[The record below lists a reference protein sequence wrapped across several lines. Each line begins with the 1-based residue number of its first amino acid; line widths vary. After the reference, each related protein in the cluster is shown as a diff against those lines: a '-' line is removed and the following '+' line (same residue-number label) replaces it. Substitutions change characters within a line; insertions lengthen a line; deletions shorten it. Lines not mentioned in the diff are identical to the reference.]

1 MAHQTFGYEQ
11 KSRRNGIY
19 FSAALEKLKNLLEK
33 EKYTTKFFNILLN
46 QDNNKTELAIVTP
59 NKFYKSFKELGEE
72 PKVPDGTNEN
82 NIISFY
88 KDNFTKY
95 DGVSYNNKTFT
106 TTTSFPVFETE
117 VLLVSTLKKGYQD
130 FDKPYTSVEFYAN
143 LKKDLQ
149 NNIVQSY
156 FSIQPRE
163 ERIKFL
169 KRFVK
174 DTLNKE
180 TNAGVVKNFSL
191 NDKEIYTSKTD
202 LNPTLVGNLSG
213 VASKESNF
221 EKTIPLGGVLGV
233 PTPVAF
239 AKSTQI
245 QSINDIKG
253 ETYCSY
259 DVLGYVITKKKGGK
273 LIKRVYV
280 LNDEDNFSGY
290 LKYFDSQII
299 EDVSYSYN
307 VEQINLIHGIEIEVV
322 ALSFPTNN
330 PEKQKEFIKQKKQKN
345 PSIEEIFK
353 PFFPNDS
360 LNWAEE
366 EDNKSLPYY
375 KDQDFQ
381 IKISS
386 TIKPSKLVA
395 YSPILSEDL
404 DSPDLTLKTNIFQ
417 IKPSSPDVNI
427 YAKKGESKNVLI
439 LISNLVGTEE
449 KVTGLLDTGG
459 TGVKIIDLG
468 FDLESLVFP
477 VKEYRVYRTEEEPT
491 SYASFPSEPR
501 KIVDPRNPDFLD
513 DIEPNI
519 EYYYYAEAIDIKN
532 TKSNPSKILKLEMV
546 QEQDHIFAL
555 LEAYKLGNKKEQV
568 TEKIFKKTLSV
579 SPTFLQSAVKNKI
592 VGGYINTNKLF
603 NESTKIL
610 DPNINPTHK
619 LRVTSKK
626 TRRRFDI
633 NTIFSYKEIKDFKE
647 LPPGAELVLE
657 EPLPKPK
664 PPEPAPEPKAE
675 APKPQPKPKSDKQ
688 PSPPP
693 TKTSDTMT
701 PLPATTTPP
710 SKKAETNPCCKSKD
724 FSYTKGGS
732 VSVNEGELAEF
743 QSKMTN
749 AIIAVDGVGTD
760 EKKLKAVMNSLT
772 DAEKCFLCR
781 RLYWGEGKSLYAR
794 FEEEFFYESD
804 KKTIL
809 YDKIKCTKFGYKSDK
824 GNVKGSGIND
834 GSSIDILNKGKC

>member
-1 MAHQTFGYEQ
+1 MDQIFKYEE
-11 KSRRNGIY
+11 KSLRNGIY
-19 FSAALEKLKNLLEK
+19 SNPALEKLKNLLEK
-33 EKYTTKFFNILLN
+33 KKYTTDFFNILLN

-59 NKFYKSFKELGEE
+59 NKFYKSFKELGKE
-72 PKVPDGTNEN
+72 PKVLDGTNEN
-82 NIISFY
+82 DIISFY

-95 DGVSYNNKTFT
+95 DNVEYDKETFVANKN
-106 TTTSFPVFETE
+106 FPDFETE

-143 LKKDLQ
+143 LKKNPQ

-156 FSIQPRE
+156 ISIPKDE
-163 ERIKFL
+163 NERIKFL

-174 DTLNKE
+174 DEQELGQGSGV
-180 TNAGVVKNFSL
+180 GVVKDYSL
-191 NDKEIYTSKTD
+191 KKKEIYTSKTD

-213 VASKESNF
+213 VTSKESNF
-221 EKTIPLGGVLGV
+221 ERKIPLGGVLGV
-233 PTPVAF
+233 PAPIAF
-239 AKSTQI
+239 TKYTQI
-245 QSINDIKG
+245 QSVNDIKG

-290 LKYFDSQII
+290 LKYFDSQIK

-307 VEQINLIHGIEIEVV
+307 VEQINLIHGKQIEVET
-322 ALSFPTNN
+322 LTFPSND
-330 PEKQKEFIKQKKQKN
+330 PVEQKEFIKQQN
-345 PSIEEIFK
+345 PSIEQIFG
-353 PFFPNDS
+353 PSFASESP
-360 LNWAEE
+360 NWANA

-375 KDQDFQ
+375 KNQDFQ

-386 TIKPSKLVA
+386 TTKDAKLVA

-439 LISNLVGTEE
+439 LISNLVGVEE
-449 KVTGLLDTGG
+449 KVTGLLDAGETK
-459 TGVKIIDLG
+459 VKIIDLG

-519 EYYYYAEAIDIKN
+519 EYYYYAEAIDTKN

-555 LEAYKLGNKKEQV
+555 LETYKLGNKKEQL
-568 TEKIFKKTLSV
+568 TEKMFKKTLSV
-579 SPTFLQSAVKNKI
+579 SPTFLQSAVKDKI

-603 NESTKIL
+603 NESAKIL

-633 NTIFSYKEIKDFKE
+633 NVIYSYKEIKDFKE

-657 EPLPKPK
+657 EPPTATPGADLD
-664 PPEPAPEPKAE
+664 AP
-675 APKPQPKPKSDKQ
+675 QY
-688 PSPPP
+688 SPPLNDFP
-693 TKTSDTMT
+693 PDNPNQKCPNKLNSLITKVIAS
-701 PLPATTTPP
+701 
-710 SKKAETNPCCKSKD
+710 
-724 FSYTKGGS
+724 
-732 VSVNEGELAEF
+732 GEL
-743 QSKMTN
+743 
-749 AIIAVDGVGTD
+749 
-760 EKKLKAVMNSLT
+760 
-772 DAEKCFLCR
+772 
-781 RLYWGEGKSLYAR
+781 GE
-794 FEEEFFYESD
+794 D
-804 KKTIL
+804 KK
-809 YDKIKCTKFGYKSDK
+809 YK
-824 GNVKGSGIND
+824 G
-834 GSSIDILNKGKC
+834 IDIFNLQTCEEVDEALELFLKSNSN

>member
-1 MAHQTFGYEQ
+1 MHQIIKYEE

-19 FSAALEKLKNLLEK
+19 SSPALEKLKNLLEK
-33 EKYTTKFFNILLN
+33 KKYTTDFFNILLN

-59 NKFYKSFKELGEE
+59 SKFYKLFKELGKE
-72 PKVPDGTNEN
+72 PRVPTETANEN
-82 NIISFY
+82 DIISFY

-95 DGVSYNNKTFT
+95 DGVEYDKETFVANNKN
-106 TTTSFPVFETE
+106 FPEFETE

-143 LKKDLQ
+143 LKKNLQ

-156 FSIQPRE
+156 ISIPKDE
-163 ERIKFL
+163 NERIKFL

-174 DTLNKE
+174 DEQELGQGSGV
-180 TNAGVVKNFSL
+180 GVVKDYSL
-191 NDKEIYTSKTD
+191 KKKEIYTSKTD

-213 VASKESNF
+213 VTSKESNF
-221 EKTIPLGGVLGV
+221 ERKIPLGGVLGV
-233 PTPVAF
+233 PAPIAF
-239 AKSTQI
+239 TKSTQI
-245 QSINDIKG
+245 QSVNDIKG

-290 LKYFDSQII
+290 LKYFDSQIK

-307 VEQINLIHGIEIEVV
+307 VEQINLIHGKQIEVET
-322 ALSFPTNN
+322 LTFPSND
-330 PEKQKEFIKQKKQKN
+330 PVEQKEFIKQQN
-345 PSIEEIFK
+345 PSIEQIFG
-353 PFFPNDS
+353 PSFASESP
-360 LNWAEE
+360 NWANA
-366 EDNKSLPYY
+366 EDNKLLPYY
-375 KDQDFQ
+375 KNQDFQ

-386 TIKPSKLVA
+386 TTKDAKLVA

-449 KVTGLLDTGG
+449 KVTGLLDAGETK
-459 TGVKIIDLG
+459 VKIIDLG

-513 DIEPNI
+513 DIEPNT
-519 EYYYYAEAIDIKN
+519 EYYYYAEAIDTKN

-555 LEAYKLGNKKEQV
+555 LETYKLGNKKEQV
-568 TEKIFKKTLSV
+568 TEKMFKKTLSV

-603 NESTKIL
+603 NESGKIL

-633 NTIFSYKEIKDFKE
+633 NTIFSYKEIKDFNE

-657 EPLPKPK
+657 EP
-664 PPEPAPEPKAE
+664 PPESLNDTDASAT
-675 APKPQPKPKSDKQ
+675 AGAAA
-688 PSPPP
+688 
-693 TKTSDTMT
+693 TS
-701 PLPATTTPP
+701 
-710 SKKAETNPCCKSKD
+710 
-724 FSYTKGGS
+724 
-732 VSVNEGELAEF
+732 SVNP
-743 QSKMTN
+743 N
-749 AIIAVDGVGTD
+749 
-760 EKKLKAVMNSLT
+760 
-772 DAEKCFLCR
+772 
-781 RLYWGEGKSLYAR
+781 
-794 FEEEFFYESD
+794 
-804 KKTIL
+804 
-809 YDKIKCTKFGYKSDK
+809 
-824 GNVKGSGIND
+824 KGSELGPNGRLFKNEYIISEDGTFQLIFQTDGNLVLYVLKFEGAPINPIPAWDSKTYNKNAQYAELETD
-834 GSSIDILNKGKC
+834 GRLAVYDSDGNKVFQTSPSVKENEKPVKLTFGTQKNNFDAIAILNKNEEVVWTPS